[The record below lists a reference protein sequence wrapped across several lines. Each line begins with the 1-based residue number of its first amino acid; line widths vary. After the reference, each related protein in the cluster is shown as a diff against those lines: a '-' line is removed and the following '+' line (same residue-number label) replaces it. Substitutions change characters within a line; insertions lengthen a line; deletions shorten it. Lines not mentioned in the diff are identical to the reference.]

1 MSKTLKP
8 IILMLLFLSGLVNAQ
23 EIELETSERYI
34 ASANFLEGEAD
45 KKALLILHGFLQTR
59 NFSTVKRLGD
69 TLHES
74 GFSVLSPTL
83 SLGLHRRRQ
92 SLPCEAIHTHSIQT
106 DAAEIKQWVD
116 WLTEKTGKKPTLIG
130 HSSGSITLLNYLDI
144 YGTDG
149 IEKLILISI
158 SPFTNEITPV
168 DEKNLK
174 WARDD
179 LNSGYD
185 SLYTYKLSYCD
196 TYPSTSS
203 AWLSYKQ
210 WDQEKLGEL
219 TVKYSDLTDVI
230 IGTNDNRLSMEW
242 RDLLQSKGVN
252 ISFIEGANHFFDQ
265 AHEFD
270 LSDTMESLLD
280 AD

>member
-59 NFSTVKRLGD
+59 NFSTVKRLAD

>member
-219 TVKYSDLTDVI
+219 TVKYSDLIDVI
-230 IGTNDNRLSMEW
+230 IGTNDNRLTMEW

>member
-219 TVKYSDLTDVI
+219 TVKYSDLIDVI

>member
-130 HSSGSITLLNYLDI
+130 HSSGSITLLNYLDV

-219 TVKYSDLTDVI
+219 TVKYSDLIDVI